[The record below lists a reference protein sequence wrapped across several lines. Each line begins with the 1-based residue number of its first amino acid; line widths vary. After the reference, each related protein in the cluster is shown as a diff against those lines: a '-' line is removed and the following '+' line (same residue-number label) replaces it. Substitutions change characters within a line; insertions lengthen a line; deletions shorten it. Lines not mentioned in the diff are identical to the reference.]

1 MSWYEYEDGRDRR
14 AALNEALQRR
24 RESGE
29 AFEPLQAPRGS
40 AKLVRSFWGQAWCRH
55 LESYQDYES
64 RLPRGRSYLRQG
76 NVYNLAIEPGSVTA
90 QVAGSSLYDVEVTIL
105 TMAEPEWNDL
115 QAACAGQVGSL
126 LDLLAGKLGDG
137 VLRVVTDPDR
147 GLFPT
152 PRQIRFSC
160 NCPDW
165 ANVCKHVAAV
175 LYGVAVKFDSDP
187 ALFFR
192 LRGVDPM
199 EIISAGAQTALG
211 GAPSGGL
218 ELEDADLSALFG
230 IDLAEPST
238 AEVLASPPE
247 ADVQKPSAA
256 DSADSADSGGVRP
269 AKSAGKPVKK
279 KKRTAKTEAG
289 RSRGSRG

>member
-1 MSWYEYEDGRDRR
+1 MSWYEYDDGRDRK

-29 AFEPLQAPRGS
+29 ALEPLRAPRGS

-55 LESYQDYES
+55 LESYRDYES

-76 NVYNLAIEPGSVTA
+76 NVYNLAIEPGSVSA
-90 QVAGSSLYDVEVTIL
+90 QVAGSMLYDVAVTIRTL
-105 TMAEPEWNDL
+105 ATPEWNDL

-147 GLFPT
+147 GLFPR
-152 PRQIRFSC
+152 PDEIRFSC

-165 ANVCKHVAAV
+165 ADVCKHVAAV

-199 EIISAGAQTALG
+199 EIISTGAQTALG
-211 GAPSGGL
+211 GAPSGGP
-218 ELEDADLSALFG
+218 ELDGADLSALFG
-230 IDLAEPST
+230 IDLAEP
-238 AEVLASPPE
+238 AAGEVLASPPE
-247 ADVQKPSAA
+247 ADVPKASAA
-256 DSADSADSGGVRP
+256 ESGDGAVGRP

-279 KKRTAKTEAG
+279 KKRTAKTKAG